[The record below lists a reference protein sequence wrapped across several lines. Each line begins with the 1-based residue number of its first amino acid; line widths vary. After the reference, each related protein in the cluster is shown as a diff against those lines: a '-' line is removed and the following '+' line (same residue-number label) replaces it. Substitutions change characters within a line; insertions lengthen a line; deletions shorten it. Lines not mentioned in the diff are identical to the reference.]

1 LEAERRAYGERS
13 RQAWSEV
20 MRASPSLGYYYDK
33 KGVSPVEM
41 QAQASGPAGDGQLPE
56 LALPVQ
62 VRGRVVGT
70 IKAHKPGETG
80 EWTADEVALMKTL
93 IEQLGV
99 ALEGAQLYQSTQ
111 RLATREQILNIV
123 TARIRAGLTLEQVLN
138 ATVQEVSRALG
149 APRVAVWLEPMMD
162 EPDMAESKS
171 RVE

>member
-1 LEAERRAYGERS
+1 M
-13 RQAWSEV
+13 
-20 MRASPSLGYYYDK
+20 MRTGPSLGYYYDE
-33 KGVSPVEM
+33 KGVSPVDAE
-41 QAQASGPAGDGQLPE
+41 ARSPVPAGDGQLPE
-56 LALPVQ
+56 LTLPVQ
-62 VRGRVVGT
+62 LRGRVVAT
-70 IKAHKPGETG
+70 IQAHKPGEAG
-80 EWTADEVALMKTL
+80 EWTADEVALLKTL

-111 RLATREQILNIV
+111 LLATREQMLNSV